1 MGRGAGRGYGRN
13 TRQRGRNRPCTIV
26 QPGMVDLTVDP
37 EIEEIAPSSNRVCGD
52 DIRLQREVSDSFL
65 LSPENVDVTNI
76 DSVLRIPFDY
86 KALMQESS
94 ENELNIVSSHERD
107 TDSNQGDYPI
117 INTAVTSH
125 NTTMGALSMQ
135 DHTSQSQSA
144 DDASSYQKEAEDT
157 DKSEKDNVIS
167 HNELDETNHQD
178 EFNDN
183 DDVDS
188 LEQSSKHPIV
198 MENTD
203 KNVAE
208 NDLSHNTNPE
218 IQSSTSTTKD
228 CMDDDNDDNSN
239 IVLDSNDNTNI
250 EIVQELLQTVLSTVE
265 DKLIE
270 ERELSENEIK
280 DSDMSVTNKKIQI
293 NIISVVPGDD
303 GVQINKTEKVSVEQ
317 TYDKEALI
325 NDINCCVKLR
335 RLKKQDIAL
344 WKPMPKPLNA
354 ETNTVQPSKV
364 NNIRRTPK
372 RKAKDSID
380 YILCQNDDDSNNSED
395 DNIEEF
401 KLLEP
406 PKPLRNLR
414 NPSKDRVKAQEQIAM
429 KKAALA
435 LLSLRN
441 AHGGGVGMVDK
452 DLMDIC
458 DGTMGKKLD
467 EYEKEY
473 EHLIKKIDL
482 SESEDTQHNA
492 IPSHNS
498 SGNMSP
504 SEEFSATTHAG
515 PIDDSSLPVITNNCD
530 IENKNDNKELTQEP
544 ASDDNDEDDTTIE
557 YKSSNSDNEFSTQE
571 ENRTGITKSSN
582 VVTNNTYNTEDIYG
596 NRGELN
602 IKCVARRKYRRTRK
616 YTCSCGSIFSSQK
629 IINAHYVEEHGML
642 RCSTCG
648 KPFRTPA
655 AHRKH
660 QYEHLPKQFKCDKC
674 DKEYAFQ
681 SQLDSHK
688 ISHRDQAKFKCMHK
702 KCDKWLKNKGD
713 LTRHVKKHD
722 GKTLYCKFCDYT
734 ATAIEN
740 LNGHMMKHN
749 KLKRYV
755 CLYCGKGF
763 RWSQERIRHYKN
775 CTKYPSN

>member
-1 MGRGAGRGYGRN
+1 MGRGAGRGRVRN
-13 TRQRGRNRPCTIV
+13 SRQRGRNRPCTTV
-26 QPGMVDLTVDP
+26 QPGTVDLTADP

-86 KALMQESS
+86 EALMQESS
-94 ENELNIVSSHERD
+94 ENESNIFSSHERD
-107 TDSNQGDYPI
+107 TDSNQGDHPY
-117 INTAVTSH
+117 TVVTSH
-125 NTTMGALSMQ
+125 NTTTGVLTMQ
-135 DHTSQSQSA
+135 DHTSLSQSA
-144 DDASSYQKEAEDT
+144 DDALSDQNDAEDT
-157 DKSEKDNVIS
+157 SKLEENNVPS
-167 HNELDETNHQD
+167 HNKVDEINNND
-178 EFNDN
+178 ESHDS
-183 DDVDS
+183 DD
-188 LEQSSKHPIV
+188 LEQSSIHPILV
-198 MENTD
+198 ENTD
-203 KNVAE
+203 IKVSE
-208 NDLSHNTNPE
+208 NKTENNISHNINPE
-218 IQSSTSTTKD
+218 IQSSTSTTNNCKN
-228 CMDDDNDDNSN
+228 DDNNDNSN
-239 IVLDSNDNTNI
+239 IMLDSNDDTNI
-250 EIVQELLQTVLSTVE
+250 DIVQELLQTVLSTVE

-270 ERELSENEIK
+270 ERELSEKEIK
-280 DSDMSVTNKKIQI
+280 DGDLSATNNKMEI
-293 NIISVVPGDD
+293 NIISVAPGDD

-325 NDINCCVKLR
+325 NALNCCVKLR
-335 RLKKQDIAL
+335 RLDKQDIAL

-354 ETNTVQPSKV
+354 EINTFQPSTA
-364 NNIRRTPK
+364 NNTRRNPK

-380 YILCQNDDDSNNSED
+380 YILCQNDDDDSQSENDNN
-395 DNIEEF
+395 EEF
-401 KLLEP
+401 KLVEP
-406 PKPLRNLR
+406 LKPLRNLR
-414 NPSKDRVKAQEQIAM
+414 NPSKDRIKAQEQIAM

-435 LLSLRN
+435 LLSLRK

-452 DLMDIC
+452 DLKDIC
-458 DGTMGKKLD
+458 DGTTGKKLD
-467 EYEKEY
+467 EYEQEY

-498 SGNMSP
+498 SGNTSH

-515 PIDDSSLPVITNNCD
+515 PIDDSLLPVITNNRD
-530 IENKNDNKELTQEP
+530 TENQSNNKELPQEFV
-544 ASDDNDEDDTTIE
+544 SDDNEEDDNTIE
-557 YKSSNSDNEFSTQE
+557 YKSVNSDNESSTPE
-571 ENRTGITKSSN
+571 ENQTTTTKSRN
-582 VVTNNTYNTEDIYG
+582 VVTNNTYNTEDIDG

-602 IKCVARRKYRRTRK
+602 IKCVARKKYRRTRK

-629 IINAHYVEEHGML
+629 KINEHYVEEHGML

-660 QYEHLPKQFKCDKC
+660 QYEHLPKQFKCNKC

-688 ISHRDQAKFKCMHK
+688 ISHRDQATFKCMHK
-702 KCDKWLKNKGD
+702 KCDKWFKNKGA

-722 GKTLYCKFCDYT
+722 GKTLCCKFCDYT